1 MRFLQSFTSALLL
14 AAAGTAQAASSWA
27 FDDATVSITAKKASD
42 GGVKEK
48 LSQKSPLS
56 TPISLG
62 STDALKIILTAK
74 DSGKGKRPHQAFVI
88 LKDQESGLEA
98 PFPMTVK
105 DNGKAVVNINQ
116 KEIPTQLLVS
126 TKPLHASIVI
136 GSFGASQ
143 GVNAHVFNL
152 QTTTDASLPAPSY
165 EKPIRYGKKPE
176 IHHTFKAD
184 PRSPPMAISIFFGV
198 AVLVTIPALFVGW
211 FVLGANVNHLPKAL
225 STAPVS
231 HALFL
236 GSIVAMEFVFFL
248 YYTTWNLFQVLP
260 VIGLVGT
267 VTVLSGTKALGEVQS
282 RRLAGER

>member
-88 LKDQESGLEA
+88 LRDQESGLEA

-116 KEIPTQLLVS
+116 KEIPAQLLVS
-126 TKPLHASIVI
+126 TKPLQASIVI

-152 QTTTDASLPAPSY
+152 QTTTDASLPPPSY

-184 PRSPPMAISIFFGV
+184 PRSPPKVISIFFGL
-198 AVLVTIPALFVGW
+198 AVLATIPALFIGW
-211 FVLGANVNHLPKAL
+211 VVLGANVNHLPKAL

-231 HALFL
+231 HALFF